1 MPDHITMNLLET
13 LGLQSSQIIQQLDE
27 TFPPVNPSPRD
38 DISMIM
44 YKAGQRSVV
53 EWLQKKLEE

>member
-1 MPDHITMNLLET
+1 MSISLNTLEAF
-13 LGLQSSQIIQQLDE
+13 GMQSRAVLNELNE

>member
-27 TFPPVNPSPRD
+27 TFPPVTPSPRD

>member
-1 MPDHITMNLLET
+1 MSTSLNTLEAF
-13 LGLQSSQIIQQLDE
+13 GMQSRAVIADLES

-53 EWLQKKLEE
+53 EWLIKKLEE

>member
-1 MPDHITMNLLET
+1 MNMLET

-27 TFPPVNPSPRD
+27 TFPPVTPSPRD

>member
-1 MPDHITMNLLET
+1 MSTYLNTLEAF
-13 LGLQSSQIIQQLDE
+13 GMQSRAVLNELNE